1 MAVPL
6 IIAGVGLAFS
16 AYQAVQEA
24 KKEREAKRAIE
35 NLERQE
41 LSNMAE
47 GLQVSTLGSD
57 LAREEAGRFAMSK
70 VDALQADQRLLLGGL
85 GRSEAGLTDLNRK
98 LQADLDLQQKQIDKE
113 VMTDDQRIRQLQ
125 EQREIADVAALS
137 SQITA
142 SNQNKMA
149 AIGTGIQAAGMIGN
163 TLGTSPSDVTGTGAL
178 DASTTT
184 GKTTADIDS
193 NSKSFLGTKTGG
205 SGMGATSSEYLNI
218 NLQPLL
224 KPKKGTPVNGTPRI
238 GGLEIYP
245 GYKTD
250 EYGNLIFD

>member
-24 KKEREAKRAIE
+24 KKEREAKQAIE

-41 LSNMAE
+41 LSNVAE

-57 LAREEAGRFAMSK
+57 LAREEAGRFKMSK

-85 GRSEAGLTDLNRK
+85 GRSEAGLTDLDRK
-98 LQADLDLQQKQIDKE
+98 IQADLDMQQKQIDQQ
-113 VMTDDQRIRQLQ
+113 VMAENQRIRQLQ

-142 SNQNKMA
+142 SNQNKMT
-149 AIGTGIQAAGMIGN
+149 AIGTGIQAVGMIGN
-163 TLGTSPSDVTGTGAL
+163 TLGTNPNNAYADPASSVSVNGNGYNQTAL
-178 DASTTT
+178 NLYPQNT
-184 GKTTADIDS
+184 I
-193 NSKSFLGTKTGG
+193 NPP
-205 SGMGATSSEYLNI
+205 ATIQTQGLNYLN
-218 NLQPLL
+218 NPQF
-224 KPKKGTPVNGTPRI
+224 GY
-238 GGLEIYP
+238 GGQGMFANPTIPNSNY
-245 GYKTD
+245 
-250 EYGNLIFD
+250 